1 MRTPFAWLAGRLS
14 LGPRALRWGTT
25 AALLVSI
32 LIIFTGGVVRVTG
45 SGLGCPTWP
54 TCDGESISA
63 PVSLGIHGAI
73 EFGNRALTGVLI
85 VAVGWAI
92 VAARLQ
98 KPRNRAITRLA
109 WSQFWLVVV
118 NALAGGL
125 SVLAQL
131 NPWVVA
137 VHFLLAIGLL
147 ATTTLTW
154 HRVRDQPMVGRPPGR
169 ASVALAWA
177 LLACTAV
184 LVIVGTL
191 VTGSGPHSG
200 DSAEVPRMGFVWEQ
214 VTVLHAVLGTATL
227 VIALAL
233 WFSLRG
239 AGRPALARRRVLVFL
254 VLTVLQGAVG
264 TIQALSGLPELLVAL
279 HLLGAALVWIGAI
292 RVLLDV
298 QPQLFSGVQPIAR
311 DDVAVDVAASP
322 IGSQAL

>member
-1 MRTPFAWLAGRLS
+1 MRTPFAWIAERVT

-73 EFGNRALTGVLI
+73 EFGNRALTGILI
-85 VAVGWAI
+85 IAVGWAI

-98 KPRNRAITRLA
+98 KPRNKAITRLA

-118 NALAGGL
+118 NAIAGGI

-137 VHFLLAIGLL
+137 MHFLLAIGLL
-147 ATTTLTW
+147 TTTTLTW
-154 HRVRDQPMVGRPPGR
+154 HRAREKPVLGELPG
-169 ASVALAWA
+169 ATPKTLAWA
-177 LLACTAV
+177 LLVCTAV
-184 LVIVGTL
+184 LVVVGTL

-200 DSAEVPRMGFVWEQ
+200 DSADVPRMGFVWEH
-214 VTVLHAVLGTATL
+214 VTVVHAVLGTATV
-227 VIALAL
+227 VIAILL
-233 WFSLRG
+233 WISLRG
-239 AGRPALARRRVLVFL
+239 AGQAALARRRVLFFL
-254 VLTVLQGAVG
+254 ALTVLQGGIG
-264 TIQALSGLPELLVAL
+264 TVQALSGLPELLVAL

-292 RVLLDV
+292 RVLLDANPRLFPAV
-298 QPQLFSGVQPIAR
+298 QRIPR
-311 DDVAVDVAASP
+311 DDEVDAVTTPVE
-322 IGSQAL
+322 SQAL